1 MGHTP
6 YSGLYWKDKF
16 DDDFGSGEW
25 DSWSIGI
32 IILEIIL
39 GSDVV
44 TNIKT
49 YDQVDDILVLF
60 TEYIDKDLLSL
71 IKDLLDGIS

>member
-1 MGHTP
+1 MGQTQ

-16 DDDFGSGEW
+16 ENDFSSGEW

-44 TNIKT
+44 TNIKS
-49 YDQVDDILVLF
+49 YEQVDDILVVF
-60 TEYIDKDLLSL
+60 SEYIDKDLLSP
-71 IKDLLDGIS
+71 IKDLLDV